1 MYTYIY
7 IYICICIYIYMYIY
21 IYIYMYIYIT
31 QDNFIISSYGALR
44 NITVVGD
51 GCGCTAKVGQRWL
64 VLGGRALAA

>member
-1 MYTYIY
+1 MY
-7 IYICICIYIYMYIY
+7 IYICIYIDI
-21 IYIYMYIYIT
+21 YIYIT

>member
-1 MYTYIY
+1 MYMYIH
-7 IYICICIYIYMYIY
+7 IYTHTYIYMYIY
-21 IYIYMYIYIT
+21 MYIHRYIYIT